1 MMRIATLT
9 TCAGLTLLATLALA
23 QSASVDYD
31 RGANFTSYKTY
42 AWTRGTEL
50 TDELNHARVV
60 RAIDGRLAAKGLVR
74 VEPGADPDVLVAYHA
89 SFDTNLRID
98 GFSTAWGPYG
108 LGSHSGSAWIQ
119 EILVGTLV
127 VDLADAR
134 RHALVWRG
142 TATSDIHTT
151 DKPEKR
157 DRNIARAT
165 EKMFKNYPPKS

>member
-1 MMRIATLT
+1 MRIATLT
-9 TCAGLTLLATLALA
+9 TTAGLTLLATLALA
-23 QSASVDYD
+23 QSVAVDYD
-31 RGANFTSYKTY
+31 RAASFSSYQTY
-42 AWTRGTEL
+42 AWTRGTPL

-60 RAIDGRLAAKGLVR
+60 RAIDDRLAAKGLR
-74 VEPGADPDVLVAYHA
+74 QVEPAADPDILVAYHA

-98 GFSTAWGPYG
+98 AFSTGWGPFG
-108 LGSHSGSAWIQ
+108 LGDRSGSAWVQ

-142 TATSDIHTT
+142 TATSDIQTT

-165 EKMFKNYPPKS
+165 EKMFKNYPPKP